1 MSVVLIL
8 FLRGYTVMKNKV
20 KRGDLYYAILDPIIG
35 SEQGGTRP
43 VLVVQNNIGNR
54 FSPTTIVVAAITS
67 RTDKTPLPTHVRLE
81 CVPGLERNSLLLLEQ
96 IRTID
101 RKRLKGYIGAL
112 DEHLMAKV
120 DQALSISMGLLFE
133 NSGQK

>member
-1 MSVVLIL
+1 M
-8 FLRGYTVMKNKV
+8 LREL
-20 KRGDLYYAILDPIIG
+20 KRGDLFYANLDPVIG

-67 RTDKTPLPTHVRLE
+67 RMDKTPMPTHVRLE

-101 RKRLKGYIGAL
+101 RKRLKGYIGTL

-120 DQALSISMGLLFE
+120 NQALSISVGLSAE
-133 NSGQK
+133 QSIQK